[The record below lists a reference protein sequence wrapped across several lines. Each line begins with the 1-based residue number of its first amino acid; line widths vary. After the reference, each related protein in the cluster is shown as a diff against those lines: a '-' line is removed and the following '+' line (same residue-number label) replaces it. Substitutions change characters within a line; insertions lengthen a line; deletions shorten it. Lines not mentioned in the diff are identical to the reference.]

1 MLILKALLPK
11 WGVMKQ
17 HASIAQLCVAA
28 DSDAN
33 SLVSG
38 SRKMVWAA

>member
-1 MLILKALLPK
+1 MG
-11 WGVMKQ
+11 GVMKQ